1 MNILVTGGAS
11 GLGGVIT
18 RKLAAIPGNK
28 VFFTFHQSA
37 DKAAAME
44 KELPQVKAIHCD
56 FSKPEDV
63 EKLCSMILEFDLDV
77 LINNAIVGMIKTHF
91 HKTAPDTFLN
101 SFNIN
106 VFPILQITQQAILS
120 FRKKRFGKIITIL
133 TSYLANRPPTGL
145 SEYVAN
151 KAYLQSMSKSWAGES
166 ATYNITSNCVSPSMM
181 RTQLTQDLDERII
194 EEIVNAQ
201 PLRRLV
207 TPEEVADTILYLVGA
222 TQQIN
227 GVNLLING
235 GNDVI

>member
-11 GLGGVIT
+11 GLGEVIT

-28 VFFTFHQSA
+28 VFFTFYQSA
-37 DKAAAME
+37 DRAAAIE
-44 KELPQVKAIHCD
+44 KELGQVKGIHCD

-77 LINNAIVGMIKTHF
+77 LINNALVGMTKTHF
-91 HKTAPDTFLN
+91 HKTAPDTFLS
-101 SFNIN
+101 SFTVN
-106 VFPILQITQQAILS
+106 VFPTLKITQQTILS
-120 FRKKRFGKIITIL
+120 FRKKKFGKIINIL
-133 TSYLANRPPTGL
+133 SSYLANRPPTGL

-151 KAYLQSMSKSWAGES
+151 KAYLQSMSKSWAGEN
-166 ATYNITSNCVSPSMM
+166 AKHNITSNCISPSMM
-181 RTQLTQDLDERII
+181 RTELTRDLDERVV
-194 EEIVNAQ
+194 EEIINAQ

-207 TPEEVADTILYLVGA
+207 TPGEVTDTVLYLVGA